1 MASGKVA
8 RRTVVS
14 DVAELLDSP
23 ELAALIE
30 ELEALRWTGRKGFGA
45 RALLGACL
53 VKSLFGLPTWTMTA
67 ALIAEH
73 PGLQDALG
81 GTPSCWA
88 MYRFAR
94 KLREN
99 RPALNA
105 CLDACAASLRSQYP
119 AMGRDVAIDASDMP
133 AWANGQRYV
142 HQGGPKRE
150 KFSDPDASW
159 GHRSALATRAAGGF
173 YGFKIHAAVCTETG
187 LPLAWQIETG
197 RRNESLYVAPLIDAL
212 HARGYQPETVACD
225 RGYDNTRCYAEIEQ
239 RGCEPVIPLRGAK
252 ANQPALPVA
261 VGGRLFPRIPR
272 HTERFKNLYRRRM
285 MVEREFGRLKHEYG
299 LATLRVRGLAKVQLH
314 TDLTMLA
321 RLAQALI
328 RARELAVEVAA

>member
-23 ELAALIE
+23 EIAALIE
-30 ELEALRWTGRKGFGA
+30 ELERLRWTGRKGFGA
-45 RALLGACL
+45 RALVGACL
-53 VKSLFGLPTWTMTA
+53 TKSLFGLPTWTMTA

-81 GTPSCWA
+81 GAPSCWA

-133 AWANGQRYV
+133 AFANGQRYV
-142 HQGGPKRE
+142 TNGGPERE

-173 YGFKIHAAVCTETG
+173 YGYKLHAAVCTETG
-187 LPLAWQIETG
+187 LPLAWQVETG
-197 RRNESLYVAPLIDAL
+197 RRNESLYVAPIIDAL
-212 HARGYQPETVACD
+212 HARGYKPETVACD
-225 RGYDNTRCYAEIEQ
+225 KGYDNNRVYAEIEA
-239 RGCEPVIPLRGAK
+239 RGCDPIIPLRGAK
-252 ANQPALPVA
+252 GKQVPLPVA
-261 VGGRLFPRIPR
+261 AGGRLFPRLPR
-272 HTERFKNLYRRRM
+272 HTDRFRLLYRRRV
-285 MVEREFGRLKHEYG
+285 MVEKEFGRLKHEFG
-299 LATLRVRGLAKVQLH
+299 LAPLRVRGIERVRLH
-314 TDLTMLA
+314 ADLTMLA

-328 RARELAVEVAA
+328 RAREAVPMAA

>member
-23 ELAALIE
+23 EISALIE

-45 RALLGACL
+45 RALVGACL
-53 VKSLFGLPTWTMTA
+53 TKSLFGIPTWTMVA

-81 GTPSCWA
+81 GNPSCWA

-105 CLDACAASLRSQYP
+105 CLDACAASLRSKYP

-133 AWANGQRYV
+133 AFANGQRYV
-142 HQGGPKRE
+142 HEGGPERE

-173 YGFKIHAAVCTETG
+173 YGYKLHAAVCTETG
-187 LPLAWQIETG
+187 LPLAWQVETG
-197 RRNESLYVAPLIDAL
+197 RRNESLYVAPLIDKL
-212 HARGYQPETVACD
+212 HALGFKPETV
-225 RGYDNTRCYAEIEQ
+225 
-239 RGCEPVIPLRGAK
+239 
-252 ANQPALPVA
+252 
-261 VGGRLFPRIPR
+261 
-272 HTERFKNLYRRRM
+272 
-285 MVEREFGRLKHEYG
+285 
-299 LATLRVRGLAKVQLH
+299 
-314 TDLTMLA
+314 
-321 RLAQALI
+321 
-328 RARELAVEVAA
+328 